1 MKKKWCALLAG
12 VLVMSCLTGCGA
24 SKAKEDSS
32 DETVIRVAA
41 SATPHAEILEY
52 AKTLLSDKGYDL
64 EITIFDDYVQPNQ
77 VVESGDFNA
86 NFFQHTP
93 YMESFNEDKGTH
105 LVVAGEIHFE
115 PLGIYPGEKNDL
127 KDLASGDTIAV
138 PNDTTNEARALMLL
152 QQEGIIKLRE
162 GAGLQATVND
172 IEENPYGVKIIELE
186 AAQIARVVDE
196 TSFVVL
202 NGNYALNAGYTVK
215 EHAIACEAVDS
226 EAAKTYV
233 NIIAVKEG
241 KESSEGIQALV
252 EVLTSKEVQ
261 NFIEQTYNGAVIPFV
276 S

>member
-24 SKAKEDSS
+24 SKAKEDSA
-32 DETVIRVAA
+32 DDTVIRVAA

-52 AKTLLSDKGYDL
+52 AKTLLFDKGYDL
-64 EITIFDDYVQPNQ
+64 EITVFDDYVQPNQ
-77 VVESGDFNA
+77 VVESGDFDA

-152 QQEGIIKLRE
+152 QAEGIIQLRE

-172 IEENPYGVKIIELE
+172 IVENPYGVKIIELE

-241 KESSEGIQALV
+241 NESNEGIQALV